1 MTNLY
6 DISLNV
12 CVLIMEV
19 GVNIQSCYRYSRILQ
34 LPHVP
39 DMVFPNNSL
48 ELKHISGCT
57 IEFNALDALKRVS
70 NGKLP
75 LKIACADAWK
85 ESR

>member
-1 MTNLY
+1 MVV
-6 DISLNV
+6 SF
-12 CVLIMEV
+12 MEA
-19 GVNIQSCYRYSRILQ
+19 GLLMQPYYRYNEILQ

-48 ELKHISGCT
+48 ELKHISGCK
-57 IEFNALDALKRVS
+57 IEFNALEALKRVS

-75 LKIACADAWK
+75 LKVACSDAWK